1 MSNIIY
7 ISKKCQ
13 HSKKL
18 LIMIYKNPLLKQMFR
33 IVCVE
38 NGPIPPFI
46 KNVPTLFNETN
57 NSIISGNDL
66 FNLIGTYVKQNDTGQ
81 ESTDTSS
88 NGDQR
93 NNASTTNS
101 EIKSD
106 EELSPWNGGEMGG
119 GISSCYS
126 FLDNDDPIQN
136 SFELIGD
143 SKVAGNVINDM
154 PKPSDS
160 SGDGNG
166 GSDKRKLFD
175 SDYESFIKSR
185 NDGIPQGNHRA

>member
-18 LIMIYKNPLLKQMFR
+18 LILIYKNPMLKQMFR

-46 KNVPTLFNETN
+46 KTVPTLFNETN

-66 FNLIGTYVKQNDTGQ
+66 FNLIGTYVKQNNSDDSQGQ
-81 ESTDTSS
+81 NNYPSS
-88 NGDQR
+88 NGDSR
-93 NNASTTNS
+93 NTTTTS
-101 EIKSD
+101 ENKSD
-106 EELSPWNGGEMGG
+106 DELSPWNGGEMGG

-126 FLDNDDPIQN
+126 FLDNDNPIQN

-143 SKVAGNVINDM
+143 STMAGVGISDM

-160 SGDGNG
+160 SGSEG
-166 GSDKRKLFD
+166 GSNKRKLFD

>member
-18 LIMIYKNPLLKQMFR
+18 LIMIYKNPMLKQMFR

-66 FNLIGTYVKQNDTGQ
+66 FNLIGTYVKQNNTGP
-81 ESTDTSS
+81 ENTEPSY
-88 NGDQR
+88 NGDDQR
-93 NNASTTNS
+93 NNATTTKS
-101 EIKSD
+101 EINND

-126 FLDNDDPIQN
+126 FLDNENPIQN
-136 SFELIGD
+136 SFELIGG
-143 SKVAGNVINDM
+143 SSVAGVGISDM
-154 PKPSDS
+154 SKPIDS
-160 SGDGNG
+160 SGGE